1 MMKTLRASSVAIT
14 LGEQPR
20 LVLRLAAAGAEVSF
34 PVARIDSFRRRV
46 APRRA
51 LAGRTAALANVVA
64 ADGGSTIE
72 WPDLDVSFSVAEML
86 PEYLGLSAV
95 VRSASARKAAR
106 TKTPARARAS
116 RENGKL
122 GGRPRKKAA

>member
-1 MMKTLRASSVAIT
+1 MSD
-14 LGEQPR
+14 QPR
-20 LVLRLAAAGAEVSF
+20 LVVRLEDRSVEVSF
-34 PVARIDSFRRRV
+34 PVSRIDSFRRRV

-51 LAGRTAALANVVA
+51 LAGRTAALVNVVA

-95 VRSASARKAAR
+95 VRSTAARKAASTR
-106 TKTPARARAS
+106 TPARSHAS